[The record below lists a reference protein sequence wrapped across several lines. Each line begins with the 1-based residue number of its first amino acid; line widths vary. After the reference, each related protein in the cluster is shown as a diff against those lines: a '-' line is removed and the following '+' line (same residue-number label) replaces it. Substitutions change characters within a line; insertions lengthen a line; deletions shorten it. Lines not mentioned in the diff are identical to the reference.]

1 MYKTHDNNDNFKKR
15 KMITNVKN
23 NLIPHYMKFWRHVN
37 LAIFRKFWYK
47 SYLIFAISW
56 IETLAKY
63 GIQNFYMK
71 IEHLCEKNNHKRQ

>member
-47 SYLIFAISW
+47 SYLIFAIS
-56 IETLAKY
+56 
-63 GIQNFYMK
+63 
-71 IEHLCEKNNHKRQ
+71 

>member
-23 NLIPHYMKFWRHVN
+23 NLIPHYMKFWPHVN

-47 SYLIFAISW
+47 SYLIFAIS
-56 IETLAKY
+56 
-63 GIQNFYMK
+63 
-71 IEHLCEKNNHKRQ
+71 